1 MIYLKSYKLFENAE
15 TNSEVE
21 STINEILYDLSDIGY
36 RAECNVWKSED
47 HKVWKHENFKW
58 VKTLHLEVTHL
69 NWEDSNC
76 VLHHLNL
83 HI

>member
-36 RAECNVWKSED
+36 
-47 HKVWKHENFKW
+47 KHMVNM
-58 VKTLHLEVTHL
+58 
-69 NWEDSNC
+69 
-76 VLHHLNL
+76 
-83 HI
+83 